1 MELRLAGLLLCA
13 LLASSKVG
21 AQQPEDQEPEGGAYT
36 PAYGQCMDASGGVT
50 AAMLDCMAAEM
61 QVQDA
66 RLNRGYLQLQKAS
79 APARQEQLK
88 KVQRAWVSFRDLN
101 CDFYA
106 EPDGGSMVTV
116 SVNGCLLEMTAMRA
130 DELAGLLRLE

>member
-1 MELRLAGLLLCA
+1 MELRLSGLLLCA
-13 LLASSKVG
+13 LLTVSTAL
-21 AQQPEDQEPEGGAYT
+21 AQEPVAEGQEGGAYT
-36 PAYGQCMDASGGVT
+36 STYGQCMDASGGVT

-66 RLNRGYLQLQKAS
+66 RLNASYQQLLKTS
-79 APARQEQLK
+79 APTRQEQLK

-106 EPDGGSMVTV
+106 EPDGGSMVTL
-116 SVNGCLLEMTAMRA
+116 SVNGCLLEMTAVRA
-130 DELAGLLRLE
+130 DELSGLLPPE